1 MPRLSARIHSLSL
14 CLLGTES
21 LTDGEIELMLAVD
34 GRLTAETLHQGTQR
48 NPHGYVRLQL
58 VFTPSGS
65 EYAR

>member
-1 MPRLSARIHSLSL
+1 
-14 CLLGTES
+14 
-21 LTDGEIELMLAVD
+21 MLAVD

-58 VFTPSGS
+58 VFTPYGS